1 MASHLGSSTSCVR
14 YLSLSEKARRP
25 SQPTGTHKENG
36 KAALHPSLRGL
47 WVWACVWL
55 GNNSCRLAITRF
67 SRLDF
72 RARQT
77 GDASCIARMVSSG
90 QNVERSI
97 SRPRSVPARIPA
109 SKKSRSFSTQLSA
122 SEIGLC
128 KAHETGRAV
137 GEKSP
142 SLTMSAVSSP
152 LRAHECV
159 HSN

>member
-47 WVWACVWL
+47 WIWACVWL

-122 SEIGLC
+122 LRIGLC
-128 KAHETGRAV
+128 KAHRTRRDRQLAKNRYTQVTTE
-137 GEKSP
+137 GELK
-142 SLTMSAVSSP
+142 
-152 LRAHECV
+152 AHDCAYAQ
-159 HSN
+159 